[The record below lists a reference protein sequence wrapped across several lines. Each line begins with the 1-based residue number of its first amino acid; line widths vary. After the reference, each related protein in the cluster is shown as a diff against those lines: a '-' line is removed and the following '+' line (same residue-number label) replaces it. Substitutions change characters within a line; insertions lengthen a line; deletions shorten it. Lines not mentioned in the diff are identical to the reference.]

1 MDWWH
6 LFRSARRVVFGTS
19 LALNLLYVDATTK
32 SRISNTAFTAIVSL
46 IWAALLS
53 FYLSKEWPHFD
64 VLQRK
69 SFYLGETTSNLKPC
83 PIHLGS
89 IVLAVIGVNGFS
101 ALLLYLMY
109 VEECSRLV
117 ERCPNDFLVA
127 G

>member
-19 LALNLLYVDATTK
+19 LSLDLSYADATAN
-32 SRISNTAFTAIVSL
+32 SRISDIAFTAIVSL

-69 SFYLGETTSNLKPC
+69 SFSLGERTSILNPC
-83 PIHLGS
+83 PTHLGS

-109 VEECSRLV
+109 VKDSSLPV
-117 ERCPNDFLVA
+117 ERFPNDILTA